1 MDAVDVHHPGKPP
14 ASGITASPPL
24 RNDSTRNV
32 TSLRRPTR
40 DSRPKRLGSS
50 AGKAAASPPKLSSA
64 RLPARIATAAPA
76 TTTGKPL
83 LPATERLSREE
94 KALLRPGREA
104 EADKDDVAPDG
115 SSAGR
120 EGRQF
125 TVANVG
131 NNGRIY
137 LRPTVRLAHQR
148 YPQPNFVFPV
158 TPPGA
163 GGLNQ
168 SVQGKP
174 PKNPKG
180 ARPPK
185 PLELDLSQWTPT
197 PTASPLVGEKQY
209 FPDARGLNHPTRQR
223 RAMSDTTMQEYSA
236 AAESDKD
243 TFKVVISRP
252 AGEEQ
257 RPRTMDDLDAT
268 AGPLLNINIPSW
280 RIGTPRFTLRGTPII
295 RGSSY
300 APTED
305 IRSSSVSLLDPS
317 SKDYGVLLP
326 KPRPRGIPLAATR
339 PPQSQVPS
347 QQSQPHP
354 PPSPKPS
361 PPPVR
366 DTYIS
371 THLVIEPGM
380 FNDLTFE
387 PACDDRSIVRYSPA
401 GAVTAATP
409 PRLVAEITS
418 PSFLDYELISD
429 FFLTYRAFLE
439 PVSLLRMLV
448 ARLRWA
454 LARTDERGMIVRV
467 RTFVAVRHWILN
479 YFTDDFIYDYDL
491 RETFCTLLNEFVEEV
506 SQDQSSRKVQLKILA
521 ELKKCW
527 RRICAQY
534 WDGSEFDDSLGPEV
548 PISPGGVAEAAEAEQ
563 GDMDAAPVNVS
574 RSMPKV
580 STSTDPETPYIEGEQ
595 ILPVGDLS
603 LVGHRPGTPQNRV
616 SDGAEWED
624 VAAGSPLSMA
634 SMDIVS
640 CSFPSKTLKALNP
653 NATQL
658 MAAHPVPATSAAA
671 GAAQVATTPK
681 ALTGK
686 RVRPAQTH
694 KRNNSIS
701 DSLRDHGSDRSSSH
715 DQDLSTMLPSAG
727 SLVRGNLLPPGQAY
741 VDYEPFGPYS
751 SNNRQ
756 TTIFQ
761 PSVRELPKLRNAGG
775 AMSGNGMKKL
785 IGSVRRAIRARGSG
799 VSPTEGHFMTI
810 APVGPRG
817 ATTNRLP
824 GTAVVPM
831 GRPRNH
837 AGRPPVRIDLLGA
850 EVAED
855 FKKAVREEEA
865 AAQAEAQR
873 LEMDAPPKSAPPYGG
888 HPDYSAALMDSS
900 TFDGP
905 SPVQR
910 PRSVSDMGI
919 TVGSKSIVI
928 VDDTVPFEMAPPQG
942 HYPTVANPSVDTFAD
957 AFMTSAADPT
967 PPNTPPSS
975 SLRGNTP
982 RRSSFLLN
990 QHVRTSLIQDA
1001 LPPFIPD
1008 LATLE
1013 GTRSTRGSEDAPR
1026 PSLSTSRPARRPPV
1040 SGVALRMHKKSRS
1053 KGAPRSLNSIIH
1065 RNYSSFGSGSAL
1077 PATVLSF
1084 DATTDSGA
1092 SATDAGSDVPIPAP
1106 LHVLR
1111 RRPGGDLRSANHVAD
1126 LDRASLRRSRSVGS
1140 LAAYTDSIRSSYLLD
1155 TRPDS
1160 AGNSGPLSPRA
1171 QLDHDGAFSVGQL
1184 ADRQPI
1190 KRNLSLFS
1198 THSSKP
1204 IMRPSFEAEAQKLA
1218 QIPDDDDD
1226 GGIESALA
1234 KLEGKYDK
1242 KTFKRSVEVKLPD
1255 AGEEDVERARNER
1268 EASVVDSEALRQ
1280 EKHEK
1285 RHLHIMDEQPN
1296 TVVDQA
1302 PDMMDQV
1309 PPKEIKATSR
1319 RGLKSFLSVGSQG
1332 SYCSIPLLER
1342 DFTDGARSRIGTMEW
1357 TDRSVLRGSDDSDSL
1372 VEVERDPD
1380 GAGAEPGQHLSF
1392 DLVEKT
1398 ASIERIKSGELAPSE
1413 TENQSFLDD
1422 ASANDTDLS
1431 SELSVEGIGAEDSD
1445 NDLFGKYQS
1454 PNLIYRQSTSRT
1466 STHQMT
1472 LAQALSMSPGLSKRQ
1487 DDRDGPVA
1495 PAQPL
1500 LPSPELTPTLPQGRG
1515 HSSPDLN
1522 EPGDSNPSRGAPG
1535 FGNIRKYSVHL
1546 PFILA
1551 FDSDILAQQFTLI
1564 EKDALNEID
1573 WKELIDMNWKN
1584 AARSDSRS
1592 WVHYLQNSE
1601 AQGVEVVI
1609 ARFNIMVK
1617 WAISEIV
1624 LTQHIEERAR
1634 CIIKLIHIASHC
1646 RRYRNFATLA
1656 QLAIALSS
1664 NEISRLTQT
1673 WKLVPA
1679 HDVKTLNSLEALV
1692 TPSRNFHAI
1701 RAEMEMGSDA
1711 GCIPFVGIYTHD
1723 LLYNAQRPSE
1733 IASSPMT
1740 APLVNFERCRI
1751 AAAVVKTLLRLLE
1764 ASTRYSFVPIEGIT
1778 ERCLW
1783 VGALSDD
1790 EIRRHSESLE

>member
-1 MDAVDVHHPGKPP
+1 MDAVDAHQPGKPP
-14 ASGITASPPL
+14 GSGIAASPPL
-24 RNDSTRNV
+24 RNDSTR
-32 TSLRRPTR
+32 TAASLRRPTA
-40 DSRPKRLGSS
+40 DARPKRLGSS
-50 AGKAAASPPKLSSA
+50 ASRAAASSPKLSSA
-64 RLPARIATAAPA
+64 RLPARIATANRAA
-76 TTTGKPL
+76 ATTGKPL
-83 LPATERLSREE
+83 LPATERLSHEE
-94 KALLRPGREA
+94 KALPRVGREA

-115 SSAGR
+115 TSAGR

-125 TVANVG
+125 AVANVG

-137 LRPTVRLAHQR
+137 LRPTVRPAHQR

-163 GGLNQ
+163 GGLDQ
-168 SVQGKP
+168 SIQGKA
-174 PKNPKG
+174 KDAKDIR
-180 ARPPK
+180 AVK
-185 PLELDLSQWTPT
+185 PLELDFSQWTPT
-197 PTASPLVGEKQY
+197 PTASPLGGEKQY
-209 FPDARGLNHPTRQR
+209 FPDARSLNHPTRPR
-223 RAMSDTTMQEYSA
+223 RAMSDTTVQEYNA
-236 AAESDKD
+236 ATDSDKD
-243 TFKVVISRP
+243 TFRVIISRP
-252 AGEEQ
+252 TGEEQ
-257 RPRTMDDLDAT
+257 RPRTMDDLDA
-268 AGPLLNINIPSW
+268 ASGPLLNINIPSW
-280 RIGTPRFTLRGTPII
+280 RIGTPRFTLRGTPIL

-305 IRSSSVSLLDPS
+305 VRSSSVSLLNPS
-317 SKDYGVLLP
+317 PKDHSLRLPEPGPRGLGVLAAEP
-326 KPRPRGIPLAATR
+326 PRIR
-339 PPQSQVPS
+339 VPS
-347 QQSQPHP
+347 QQNPPEP

-366 DTYIS
+366 DTYMS
-371 THLVIEPGM
+371 THLVIEPAM
-380 FNDLTFE
+380 FTKLTFK
-387 PACDDRSIVRYSPA
+387 PACDDRSIVRYSPT

-439 PVSLLRMLV
+439 PASLLRMLV

-454 LARTDERGMIVRV
+454 LSRKDERGMIVRV

-479 YFTDDFIYDYDL
+479 YFTDDFIFDYDL
-491 RETFCTLLNEFVEEV
+491 RVTFCTLLNEFVEEV

-534 WDGSEFDDSLGPEV
+534 WDGPEFDDSLGPEV
-548 PISPGGVAEAAEAEQ
+548 PISPGGVAGDAEAER
-563 GDMDAAPVNVS
+563 GDTDAAQLNAS
-574 RSMPKV
+574 RPMPKV
-580 STSTDPETPYIEGEQ
+580 PTGTGPTTFYIDAPQ
-595 ILPVGDLS
+595 IPPAGDFVLPGN
-603 LVGHRPGTPQNRV
+603 RPGTPENRV
-616 SDGAEWED
+616 SDGTDWEE
-624 VAAGSPLSMA
+624 AAGSPLSMA

-640 CSFPSKTLKALNP
+640 CSFPSKSLKALNP
-653 NATQL
+653 SASQL
-658 MAAHPVPATSAAA
+658 MAAHPVPTTSTTV

-715 DQDLSTMLPSAG
+715 DQDISTLLPSAG
-727 SLVRGNLLPPGQAY
+727 SLVRGNLLPPAQAY
-741 VDYEPFGPYS
+741 VDYEPYGPYS

-761 PSVRELPKLRNAGG
+761 PSSRELPKIRNVGG
-775 AMSGNGMKKL
+775 AMSGTGMRKL
-785 IGSVRRAIRARGSG
+785 IGSVRRAIRARGGG

-824 GTAVVPM
+824 GTAVVPL

-837 AGRPPVRIDLLGA
+837 VGRPPVRIDLLGA

-873 LEMDAPPKSAPPYGG
+873 LELDAPPKSAPPYGG
-888 HPDYSAALMDSS
+888 HPDYSAALMESS
-900 TFDGP
+900 TFDGF
-905 SPVQR
+905 SHVQKPR
-910 PRSVSDMGI
+910 PVSDMGI
-919 TVGSKSIVI
+919 TIGSKSIVI
-928 VDDTVPFEMAPPQG
+928 VDDTVPFEMAPAPG
-942 HYPTVANPSVDTFAD
+942 HYPTAANPSIDTFAD
-957 AFMTSAADPT
+957 AFMASAADPT
-967 PPNTPPSS
+967 PPNTPPSNS
-975 SLRGNTP
+975 VRGNTP

-990 QHVRTSLIQDA
+990 QHVRSPLMEDA

-1013 GTRSTRGSEDAPR
+1013 GRQSTRASEDLPR
-1026 PSLSTSRPARRPPV
+1026 PSLSASRRARRPPV
-1040 SGVALRMHKKSRS
+1040 SGGTFRMHKKSQS
-1053 KGAPRSLNSIIH
+1053 KGTPQSLNSIMH
-1065 RNYSSFGSGSAL
+1065 RNYSSIGSGSVL

-1092 SATDAGSDVPIPAP
+1092 SVTDAGSEVPMPAP

-1111 RRPGGDLRSANHVAD
+1111 RRPGGDLRAANHVAD
-1126 LDRASLRRSRSVGS
+1126 LDRTSLRRSRSVGS

-1160 AGNSGPLSPRA
+1160 AGNTNSFSPRA
-1171 QLDHDGAFSVGQL
+1171 QLGHDGTFSVGQL
-1184 ADRQPI
+1184 ADKQPT
-1190 KRNLSLFS
+1190 KRDLSLFS

-1242 KTFKRSVEVKLPD
+1242 KTFKRSVEVKMPSPV
-1255 AGEEDVERARNER
+1255 AEDVEETFDKDANL
-1268 EASVVDSEALRQ
+1268 DDLDALRQ

-1285 RHLHIMDEQPN
+1285 RHLHIIDGPPD
-1296 TVVDQA
+1296 TVVEQA
-1302 PDMMDQV
+1302 PEPADSV
-1309 PPKEIKATSR
+1309 PPKEVKPTPR
-1319 RGLKSFLSVGSQG
+1319 KEMKSFLSVGSQE
-1332 SYCSIPLLER
+1332 SYCSIPLLDR
-1342 DFTDGARSRIGTMEW
+1342 DLTDGARSRIGTMEW

-1372 VEVERDPD
+1372 VEVERNPEAAD
-1380 GAGAEPGQHLSF
+1380 AEPGKHLSF

-1398 ASIERIKSGELAPSE
+1398 ASIERIKPGELAPSE
-1413 TENQSFLDD
+1413 TKTQSFLDD
-1422 ASANDTDLS
+1422 ASANGTDLS
-1431 SELSVEGIGAEDSD
+1431 SELSVDDIEGGDSD
-1445 NDLFGKYQS
+1445 NDLFGKYKS
-1454 PNLIYRQSTSRT
+1454 PNHLRGPSATSRT

-1472 LAQALSMSPGLSKRQ
+1472 LVQALAMAPDPSKKQ
-1487 DDRDGPVA
+1487 NAHEGQNA
-1495 PAQPL
+1495 SAQPL
-1500 LPSPELTPTLPQGRG
+1500 LPSPELTPTLPQG
-1515 HSSPDLN
+1515 HEPSSPDLVG
-1522 EPGDSNPSRGAPG
+1522 PSDSNPSDALPG

-1664 NEISRLTQT
+1664 NDVSRLTQT

-1679 HDVKTLNSLEALV
+1679 HDIKTLNSLEALV

-1733 IASSPMT
+1733 IASSPTT

-1764 ASTRYSFVPIEGIT
+1764 ASTRYAFVPIEGIT

-1783 VGALSDD
+1783 VGALNDE